1 MGAAMKERRMH
12 PRYPAG
18 ECGKLKPLEWESLVG
33 ERNVKVV
40 NVSDGGLGLQL
51 DHSVPVGMAV
61 RVEIGKGSYLGKVM
75 YCKVMGNVFLVGVA
89 VHTSTA
95 GVPRRAA
102 GTLQPAGAKVQ
113 KAS

>member
-1 MGAAMKERRMH
+1 MRERRVH
-12 PRYPAG
+12 QRYPVG

-33 ERNVKVV
+33 QRSVKIV

-51 DHSVPVGMAV
+51 DQSVPVGMAV
-61 RVEIGKGSYLGKVM
+61 RVEIGKGSYLGKIM
-75 YCKVMGNVFLVGVA
+75 YCKLMGNVFVAGVA

-95 GVPRRAA
+95 SVPRRTAEA
-102 GTLQPAGAKVQ
+102 KHTSETKVQ